1 MKNTDHDHAVNKAME
16 IAKKMAEVEQTYN
29 RQMEELIEQMDA
41 INLDK
46 SEKYEIQERAMMEL

>member
-1 MKNTDHDHAVNKAME
+1 MKNADHDHVVNKAIE

-46 SEKYEIQERAMMEL
+46 SEKYEIQERAIMEL